1 MQFRAS
7 EPLDYR
13 DGSREPDPTPSPC
26 REALMADQQQLSDRR
41 HLSTVAEIDESI
53 ASDRLRYIAA
63 YFAGHEGEAQFWVY
77 EIARLENLRNIVLR
91 QESES

>member
-1 MQFRAS
+1 MTDQPHF
-7 EPLDYR
+7 
-13 DGSREPDPTPSPC
+13 
-26 REALMADQQQLSDRR
+26 ADHRQR
-41 HLSTVAEIDESI
+41 LSTVAEIDESI

-91 QESES
+91 QEKAS